1 MRLERSDSMKRV
13 ISLLVSI
20 ILILFL
26 FAGCEANDEKVAK
39 TGPLRICIDAGVHV
53 NCYAR
58 DRGTADQAAAFLGRR
73 LIMEFGMDEEDFEF
87 EIIPA
92 EGSARSAALTRVRAE
107 IMSGEGPDVFFCAC
121 ADAAFSPNEGLQN
134 RTDATLFPFPE
145 RAMKDGVF
153 LPLDEYIEQA
163 EYMEWDK
170 MLPNVTAAGKTEQGQ
185 VVIPISYRM
194 RMTAYQK
201 GDAEP
206 YPADTSFAD
215 VLASDDD
222 ILRSTTAFTYRND
235 HRNDSAF
242 PYLFTDLADFETG
255 ELLFTE
261 DDLYRMIQDVEA
273 LFYENLAGLPSG
285 TSPKLKLPQTDLP
298 PHFSEELDLGT
309 YDGYYVVTDP
319 EKEGF
324 IYINYFV
331 MLYMQDARR
340 GLTNSTE
347 QVMLPLYNVDG
358 GATALVA
365 SFGAVNANT
374 RQPEKAFAVLDYM
387 LSQYAQHECVLYT
400 FFCENALPVHMEMG
414 KTHILTPS
422 GRYLRNP
429 YSIKWWLGFDSQAF
443 SAYAAVREQIGYA
456 RFCTLLDQEL
466 GLLVTEYSEE
476 LNEQSEENLR
486 KMISESYAKMQRLLD
501 ES

>member
-1 MRLERSDSMKRV
+1 MKRMA
-13 ISLLVSI
+13 SLLLAI
-20 ILILFL
+20 TLFTVL
-26 FAGCEANDEKVAK
+26 FARCGIRKAPA
-39 TGPLRICIDAGVHV
+39 GPLRICIDAGVHV
-53 NCYAR
+53 DCMAR
-58 DRGTADQAAAFLGRR
+58 NMGTVDQGAAFLGRR
-73 LIMEFGMDEEDFEF
+73 LITEFGMDEEDFEF
-87 EIIPA
+87 DIIPA
-92 EGSARSAALTRVRAE
+92 EGSARAAALTRVRAE
-107 IMSGEGPDVFFCAC
+107 IMGGEGPDVFLCSC
-121 ADAAFSPNEGLQN
+121 VDAAPFPGGGE
-134 RTDATLFPFPE
+134 RTDETLFPFPE
-145 RAMKDGVF
+145 RAMQDGVF

-170 MLPNVTAAGKTEQGQ
+170 MLPNVTAAGKNEQGQ

-194 RMTAYQK
+194 RMTAYQA

-235 HRNDSAF
+235 HRHESAF
-242 PYLFTDLADFETG
+242 PYLFTDLADYKTG

-273 LFYENLAGLPSG
+273 LFHENLAGLPSG
-285 TSPKLKLPQTDLP
+285 TSPKLQLPQTDLP
-298 PHFSEELDLGT
+298 PHFSEELDLET
-309 YDGYYVVTDP
+309 YDGEYYVKDP
-319 EKEGF
+319 EKEGYV
-324 IYINYFV
+324 YINYLT
-331 MLYMQDARR
+331 MLYMKDPRR
-340 GLTNSTE
+340 GFTNSTE

-400 FFCENALPVHMEMG
+400 FFCEDALPVHMEMG
-414 KTHILTPS
+414 KSNILTPG
-422 GRYLRNP
+422 GRYLRSP
-429 YSIKWWLGFDSQAF
+429 YSIMYNLGFDSQAF

-466 GLLVTEYSEE
+466 GMLVTEYSEE